1 MSIEDRSAYYHYAG
15 GEHHQDPRTH
25 NKRHHRH
32 HPRHH
37 PTPTTA
43 APAPAHPASTDS
55 DEAVPSL
62 SPRDNSEPPLQ
73 RTEEGKPVDVTAEV
87 SDDDPAAKFMKSF
100 SILSAKTLGHLDQ
113 LEAALHDVER
123 EVSETEQDLISG
135 EMSIGKAKDD
145 LAQIEARLD
154 KLQFNGIDSVQ
165 TVDLHSGKEP
175 AKAARK
181 DLVRQAENL
190 SARIDKIFKQI
201 KEAEKTGHD

>member
-1 MSIEDRSAYYHYAG
+1 MDTAYYSRPIQQKLDKAPRR
-15 GEHHQDPRTH
+15 DPPSPR
-25 NKRHHRH
+25 KEQA
-32 HPRHH
+32 HPELRH
-37 PTPTTA
+37 PTTKQVENYKKEGVL
-43 APAPAHPASTDS
+43 

-62 SPRDNSEPPLQ
+62 SPRDNSEPSLQ

-135 EMSIGKAKDD
+135 EMSVGKAKDD
-145 LAQIEARLD
+145 LAQVEARLD

-181 DLVRQAENL
+181 ELVRQAEDL

-201 KEAEKTGHD
+201 KEAEKTEHD

>member
-1 MSIEDRSAYYHYAG
+1 MDTAYYSRPIQQKLDKAPRR
-15 GEHHQDPRTH
+15 DPPSPR
-25 NKRHHRH
+25 KEQA
-32 HPRHH
+32 HPELRH
-37 PTPTTA
+37 PTTKQVENYKKEGVL
-43 APAPAHPASTDS
+43 
-55 DEAVPSL
+55 DEAAPSL

-113 LEAALHDVER
+113 LEAALHDVEM

-181 DLVRQAENL
+181 ELVRQAENL